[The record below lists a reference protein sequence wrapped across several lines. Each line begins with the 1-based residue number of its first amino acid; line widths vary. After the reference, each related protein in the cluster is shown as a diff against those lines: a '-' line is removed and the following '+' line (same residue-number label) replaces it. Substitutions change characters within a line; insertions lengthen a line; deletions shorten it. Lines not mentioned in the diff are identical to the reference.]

1 MDNTMKEF
9 VETLNKEIA
18 IKAKTIAICVW
29 QDNTEEMVAYIKDK
43 LHEIDSLLDIRTK
56 LMNNEN

>member
-1 MDNTMKEF
+1 MTDTMKEF
-9 VETLNKEIA
+9 VKTLNKEIA
-18 IKAKTIAICVW
+18 LKAKTIAICVW
-29 QDNTEEMVAYIKDK
+29 EDSTEQMVTYIKDK